1 MPELMYEV
9 SQREYAI
16 TRSGAPVRYLGTRG
30 ANPCAAFF
38 LYNTSNKVALMG
50 HADASF
56 GLNASTPS
64 TNKDITKSNIDG
76 YLNEIE
82 AQGDGKVKALVCSE
96 GWQQAKTAQ
105 RIQDALKSN
114 PRVSMEWTWFWSEER
129 SGSLVLDAESGEFSY
144 DYPSP
149 AEIRSI
155 DVGEISDAAAAG
167 VRELCNWCSPHSGRP
182 HAGKL
187 IKVFD
192 SRDLAQR
199 INELIIVA
207 KRAYRGMDKV
217 PFLNENQIVT
227 NLLQQKEK
235 FLS

>member
-9 SQREYAI
+9 LQRHYAI
-16 TRSGAPVRYLGTRG
+16 TRAGAPVRYLGTRG

-56 GLNASTPS
+56 GLNGSTK
-64 TNKDITKSNIDG
+64 KDITKSNIDG
-76 YLNEIE
+76 HLDEIE
-82 AQGDGKVKALVCSE
+82 AQGDRKVKALVCSE
-96 GWQQAKTAQ
+96 GWQQAETAQ
-105 RIQDALKSN
+105 RIQNALKSN
-114 PRVSMEWTWFWSEER
+114 SRVSMERTFFWSEER

-149 AEIRSI
+149 AEIRPI
-155 DVGEISDAAAAG
+155 DVGQISEAAFAG
-167 VRELCNWCSPHSGRP
+167 VKELSNWCSPNSGRP

-187 IKVFD
+187 VKVFD
-192 SRDLAQR
+192 SRDLAPR

-207 KRAYRGMDKV
+207 KRAYRGLDKV
-217 PFLNENQIVT
+217 PFLNEDQIVT
-227 NLLQQKEK
+227 NLLQLKGK